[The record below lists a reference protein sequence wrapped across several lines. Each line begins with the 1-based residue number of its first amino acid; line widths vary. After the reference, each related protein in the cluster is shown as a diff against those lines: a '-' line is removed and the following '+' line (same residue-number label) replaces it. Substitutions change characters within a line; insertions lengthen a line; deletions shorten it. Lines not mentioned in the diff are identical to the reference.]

1 MRKLLIIDTHPID
14 YHIDIF
20 NEIHKRK
27 IDLNIFFFKPSLAN
41 KSSFNRSLNNT
52 FLGKSNHSTS
62 IKKYIKVIFK
72 VLEAESI
79 LIFGYNHFFCFY
91 VSILCFLF
99 QKQTIFKG
107 EGNYHSGTKKNIF
120 KKGYLKVFG
129 FGIKMISYSY
139 ERNRIYLSDIFPRK
153 KMFFFPSSVSCSRIN
168 DFKSKKSLFNS
179 DENIII
185 TFAGRFDSRKGI
197 DIIVDYLKRI
207 DFISFKKKF
216 HFNFIGDGELRDE
229 LLNLSKLFQ
238 ASNQI
243 SIEIFPILEQKEL
256 FQVIKNSNYLI
267 LPSKYDPS
275 PKIILESFCLNTPV
289 ITTNDVGFAGDY
301 LINGYNCLLYNS
313 FKDFYLILKKIS
325 DEDMTIKLNK
335 GIDETQ
341 SNWNLDLAIDNLL
354 KFI

>member
-1 MRKLLIIDTHPID
+1 
-14 YHIDIF
+14 
-20 NEIHKRK
+20 
-27 IDLNIFFFKPSLAN
+27 
-41 KSSFNRSLNNT
+41 
-52 FLGKSNHSTS
+52 
-62 IKKYIKVIFK
+62 
-72 VLEAESI
+72 
-79 LIFGYNHFFCFY
+79 
-91 VSILCFLF
+91 
-99 QKQTIFKG
+99 
-107 EGNYHSGTKKNIF
+107 
-120 KKGYLKVFG
+120 
-129 FGIKMISYSY
+129 
-139 ERNRIYLSDIFPRK
+139 
-153 KMFFFPSSVSCSRIN
+153 MFFFPSSVSCSRIN

-185 TFAGRFDSRKGI
+185 TFAGRFNSRKGI

-289 ITTNDVGFAGDY
+289 ITTNDVGFEGDY

-313 FKDFYLILKKIS
+313 FKDFNLILKKS
-325 DEDMTIKLNK
+325 RTK
-335 GIDETQ
+335 
-341 SNWNLDLAIDNLL
+341 S
-354 KFI
+354 